1 MRLSQVHNDRKAAKV
16 TMTMDPVCGKQLET
30 SQAVATTEHD
40 LHTYYFCS
48 DGCRREFESTPDK
61 YIPPSSQPTCAACG
75 GSIGQEDL
83 ICPHCHT
90 PLAAG

>member
-1 MRLSQVHNDRKAAKV
+1 M
-16 TMTMDPVCGKQLET
+16 TTTMDPVCGKQVET
-30 SQAVATTEHD
+30 GGAVATTEHD

-48 DGCRREFESTPDK
+48 ESCQSKFESAPDT
-61 YIPPSSQPTCAACG
+61 YITLPSQPTCAACG